1 MEIKDL
7 YKKIL
12 DTSNYQQNADKKI
25 EESYKDGVQI
35 IAKTIDMVNPYEY
48 SRGLDYEMNMANN
61 AVGDWMEEDLTTETI
76 KKASKKVLK
85 NLTKDAQYYQKKVAY
100 QMEGD
105 SMYDIEVN
113 KKSIEALKKTNGK
126 IMKEGKTSFLDE
138 QTYTMYADKYDTNE
152 ATPDDIAELGRNR
165 DAIYE
170 KYAKRYEVDINELKD
185 RVEARRL
192 EKEDVNEAM
201 DKYTKTAIAD
211 EIAQWREGN
220 LSKEQLK
227 KSLMD
232 LSDGEF
238 QLDSIKGFNNETIEA
253 IEVEDEDTAIAVQ
266 KKSPDSDVRIVK
278 K

>member
-12 DTSNYQQNADKKI
+12 DTSNYQSDNDKKI
-25 EESYKDGVQI
+25 EESYKDGVRI

-48 SRGLDYEMNMANN
+48 SRGLDYELNMANN
-61 AVGDWMEEDLTTETI
+61 AVGDWMEEDLTTENV

-113 KKSIEALKKTNGK
+113 KKSIEALKKTTGK

-152 ATPDDIAELGRNR
+152 ATPDDIAELGRAR

-192 EKEDVNEAM
+192 EKEDV
-201 DKYTKTAIAD
+201 D
-211 EIAQWREGN
+211 
-220 LSKEQLK
+220 
-227 KSLMD
+227 
-232 LSDGEF
+232 
-238 QLDSIKGFNNETIEA
+238 ETIEA
-253 IEVEDEDTAIAVQ
+253 PDAETALELQ
-266 KKSPDSDVRIVK
+266 KKDPKAYITIADK
-278 K
+278 

>member
-12 DTSNYQQNADKKI
+12 DTSNYQINNDKKI

-152 ATPDDIAELGRNR
+152 ATPDDIAELGRAR

-201 DKYTKTAIAD
+201 DKTTKSAIAD

-253 IEVEDEDTAIAVQ
+253 PDAETALELQ
-266 KKSPDSDVRIVK
+266 KKDPKAYIKIADK
-278 K
+278 

>member
-12 DTSNYQQNADKKI
+12 DTSTYQQNADKKI

-152 ATPDDIAELGRNR
+152 ATPDDIAELGRAR

-201 DKYTKTAIAD
+201 DKTTKSAIAD

-238 QLDSIKGFNNETIEA
+238 QLDSIKGFNNEA
-253 IEVEDEDTAIAVQ
+253 ITVSDEDTAIKIA
-266 KKSPDSDVRIVK
+266 KKDPNADVKVMKMGI
-278 K
+278 